1 MIFTETEI
9 AGVFLIEP
17 EVIEDERGHFA
28 RSFCAREFSDHGID
42 FLPVQSNISANKSA
56 YTLRG
61 MHFHAA
67 PHEETKL
74 VRCSAG
80 KIFDVAVDIR
90 PDSPSFRKWIGVELS
105 RENGRAL
112 FIPEG
117 CAHGFLT
124 LEDDS
129 EVFYQMSPAYTP
141 GHDRGF
147 RWNDP
152 AVGIDWPDEP
162 KMISARDAGLGSLE
176 ETIL

>member
-28 RSFCAREFSDHGID
+28 RSFCTREFADHGID
-42 FLPVQSNISANKSA
+42 FLPVQSNISANNSA

-90 PDSPSFRKWIGVELS
+90 PHSPSFRNWIGVELS
-105 RENGRAL
+105 RKNGRAL
-112 FIPEG
+112 FIPAG

-147 RWNDP
+147 RWDDP
-152 AVGIDWPDEP
+152 VIGIDWPGEP
-162 KMISARDAGLGSLE
+162 KVISARDAGLGSLE
-176 ETIL
+176 DAIQ